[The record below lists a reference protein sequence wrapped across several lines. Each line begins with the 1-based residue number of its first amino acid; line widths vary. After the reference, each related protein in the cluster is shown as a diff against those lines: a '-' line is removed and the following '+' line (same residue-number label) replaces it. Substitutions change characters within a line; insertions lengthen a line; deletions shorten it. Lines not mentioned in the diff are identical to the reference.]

1 MPGKITYT
9 QAIRDAQDLEMA
21 RDPNVFICGEDVSAF
36 GSAFGQTAGLLA
48 KYGPMRVLDTP
59 LSETAITSLGVG
71 AAAVGLRPIVV
82 HDFMDFM
89 GVCMDEVLNQVSKLA
104 WMVGGQTKLSM
115 VIRAQAG
122 AGINAAAQHSQ
133 SIESF
138 FTHMPGIKVVA
149 SSNPADA
156 KGLLESAIRDDNP
169 VLVIENKTLLGME
182 GDVPEGEYL
191 VPIGKASVARA
202 GSDVTIVS
210 YGMMVN
216 KCLDAAQ
223 RLAVDGISAEVID
236 IRTLIPLDKD
246 AIFQSLEKTNRLII
260 VHEAIGCTGFGAEIA
275 AIVAEEALDLLDAPI
290 IRVTAPFTHC
300 PFSPPLEA
308 EYVPNEEKIIAA
320 AQKACGMGV
329 R

>member
-1 MPGKITYT
+1 MARIITYT
-9 QAIRDAQDLEMA
+9 QAIREAQDIEME
-21 RDPNVFICGEDVSAF
+21 RDPRVFICGEDVGAF
-36 GSAFGQTAGLLA
+36 GSAFGQTAGLQA

-89 GVCMDEVLNQVSKLA
+89 GVCMDEVLNQMSKLA

-133 SIESF
+133 SLESF

-149 SSNPADA
+149 SSNPADM
-156 KGLLESAIRDDNP
+156 KGLLASAIRDDNP
-169 VLVIENKTLLGME
+169 VVVLENKTLLGME

-191 VPIGKASVARA
+191 VPIGKASLARE

-216 KCLDAAQ
+216 KCLNAADM
-223 RLAVDGISAEVID
+223 LKEDGISAEVLD
-236 IRTLIPLDKD
+236 IRSLIPLDKD
-246 AIFQSLEKTNRLII
+246 AIFNSLSKTNRLVI
-260 VHEAIGCTGFGAEIA
+260 VHEAIGCTGYGAEIA
-275 AIVAEEALDLLDAPI
+275 AIVAEEALDYLDAPI
-290 IRVTAPFTHC
+290 VRVTAPFTHC
-300 PFSPPLEA
+300 PFATNLEQ
-308 EYVPNEEKIIAA
+308 EYVPNEAKIIRAVKS
-320 AQKACGMGV
+320 QI
-329 R
+329 

>member
-1 MPGKITYT
+1 MPRIITYT
-9 QAIRDAQDLEMA
+9 QAIREAQDIEMA
-21 RDPNVFICGEDVSAF
+21 RDPDVFICGEDV
-36 GSAFGQTAGLLA
+36 GLYGTAFGQTVGLHA

-89 GVCMDEVLNQVSKLA
+89 GVCMDEVLNQMSKLA

-122 AGINAAAQHSQ
+122 AGISAAAQHSQ
-133 SIESF
+133 SLESF

-149 SSNPADA
+149 SSNPADM
-156 KGLLESAIRDDNP
+156 KGLLASAIRDDSP
-169 VLVIENKTLLGME
+169 VMVIENKTLLGME

-191 VPIGKASVARA
+191 VPIGKASVPVE
-202 GSDVTIVS
+202 GTDVTIVS

-216 KCLDAAQ
+216 KCISAAEAL
-223 RLAVDGISAEVID
+223 RRDGISAEVID

-246 AIFQSLEKTNRLII
+246 TIFKSLEKTNRIVI
-260 VHEAIGCTGFGAEIA
+260 VHEAIGCTGYGAEIA
-275 AIVAEEALDLLDAPI
+275 AIVAEEAFDYLDAPI
-290 IRVTAPFTHC
+290 VRVTAPFTHC
-300 PFSPPLEA
+300 PFSQPLEE
-308 EYVPNEEKIIAA
+308 EYVPNERKIIDAV
-320 AQKACGMGV
+320 KSITS
-329 R
+329 

>member
-1 MPGKITYT
+1 MSRIITYT
-9 QAIRDAQDLEMA
+9 QAIREAQDIEMA
-21 RDPNVFICGEDVSAF
+21 RDPDVFIVGEDVGAF
-36 GSAFGQTAGLLA
+36 GTAFGQTVGLMK

-59 LSETAITSLGVG
+59 ISETAITSLGVG
-71 AAAVGLRPIVV
+71 AAALGLRPIVV

-133 SIESF
+133 SLESF

-149 SSNPADA
+149 SSNPADM
-156 KGLLESAIRDDNP
+156 KGLLESAIRDDAP
-169 VLVIENKTLLGME
+169 VMVIENKTLLGME

-191 VPIGKASVARA
+191 VPIGKANIARA
-202 GSDVTIVS
+202 GGDVTIVS

-216 KCLDAAQ
+216 KCLAAAEM
-223 RLAVDGISAEVID
+223 LSADGIGAEVID
-236 IRTLIPLDKD
+236 IRTLIPLDKEC
-246 AIFQSLEKTNRLII
+246 IFKSIAKTNRIVI
-260 VHEAIGCTGFGAEIA
+260 VHEAIGCTGYGAEIA
-275 AIVAEEALDLLDAPI
+275 AIIAEEAMDYLDAPI
-290 IRVTAPFTHC
+290 VRVTAPFTHC
-300 PFSPPLEA
+300 PFSPPLER
-308 EYVPNEEKIIAA
+308 EYVPNEEKIIKAA
-320 AQKACGMGV
+320 KLVAG

>member
-1 MPGKITYT
+1 MARIITYT
-9 QAIRDAQDLEMA
+9 QAIREAQDIEMA
-21 RDPNVFICGEDVSAF
+21 RDPNVFICGEDVGAY
-36 GSAFGQTAGLLA
+36 GTAFGQTVGLQK

-89 GVCMDEVLNQVSKLA
+89 GVCMDEILNQVSKLA

-133 SIESF
+133 SLESF

-149 SSNPADA
+149 SSNPADM

-182 GDVPEGEYL
+182 GEVPEGEYL
-191 VPIGKASVARA
+191 VPIGKANIARE
-202 GSDVTIVS
+202 GSDVTLVS

-216 KCLDAAQ
+216 KCLNAAET
-223 RLAVDGISAEVID
+223 LAAEGIRAEVID
-236 IRTLIPLDKD
+236 IRSLIPLDKET
-246 AIFQSLEKTNRLII
+246 IFRSLAKTNRLVI
-260 VHEAIGCTGFGAEIA
+260 VHEAIGCTGYGAEIA
-275 AIVAEEALDLLDAPI
+275 AVVAEEALDYLDAPI
-290 IRVTAPFTHC
+290 VRVTAPFTHC
-300 PFSPPLEA
+300 PFSPQLER
-308 EYVPNEEKIIAA
+308 EYVPNEAKIIRAV
-320 AQKACGMGV
+320 KSLL
-329 R
+329 

>member
-1 MPGKITYT
+1 MAPRIINYT
-9 QAIRDAQDLEMA
+9 QAIREAQDIEMA
-21 RDPNVFICGEDVSAF
+21 RDPDVFICGEDV
-36 GSAFGQTAGLLA
+36 GVYGTAFGQTKGLYE
-48 KYGPMRVLDTP
+48 KYGALRVLDTP
-59 LSETAITSLGVG
+59 LSEAAITSLGVG

-89 GVCMDEVLNQVSKLA
+89 GCCMDEILNQASKLA
-104 WMVGGQTKLSM
+104 WMVGGQTKLAM

-138 FTHMPGIKVVA
+138 FTHMPGLKVVA
-149 SSNPADA
+149 SANPADA

-169 VLVIENKTLLGME
+169 VIVIENKTLLGME

-191 VPIGKASVARA
+191 VPIGKANTARA

-216 KCLDAAQ
+216 VCLSAAEA
-223 RLAVDGISAEVID
+223 LAREDISAEVID
-236 IRTLIPLDKD
+236 IRSLVPLDKD
-246 AIFQSLEKTNRLII
+246 AIFASLSKTNRLAI
-260 VHEAIGCTGFGAEIA
+260 VHEAIGNTGFGAEIA
-275 AIVAEEALDLLDAPI
+275 AVVAEEALDYLDAPI
-290 IRVTAPFTHC
+290 VRVTAPFTHC
-300 PFSPPLEA
+300 PFSPPLER
-308 EYVPNEEKIIAA
+308 EYVPNEDRIIRAV
-320 AQKACGMGV
+320 KSL

>member
-1 MPGKITYT
+1 MPRIITYT
-9 QAIRDAQDLEMA
+9 QAIREAQDIEME
-21 RDPNVFICGEDVSAF
+21 RDPCVFICGEDV
-36 GSAFGQTAGLLA
+36 GVYGTAFGQTIGLQK

-59 LSETAITSLGVG
+59 LSETAITGLGVG

-89 GVCMDEVLNQVSKLA
+89 GVCMDEVLNQMSKLA

-149 SSNPADA
+149 SSNPADM
-156 KGLLESAIRDDNP
+156 KGLLASAVRDDAP
-169 VLVIENKTLLGME
+169 VMVIENKTLLGME

-191 VPIGKASVARA
+191 VPIGEASIPRA
-202 GSDVTIVS
+202 GTDVTVVS

-216 KCLDAAQ
+216 KCLNAADM
-223 RLAVDGISAEVID
+223 LKDEGVSAEVID
-236 IRTLIPLDKD
+236 IRTLVPLDKD
-246 AIFQSLEKTNRLII
+246 AIFKSLAKTNRLVI
-260 VHEAIGCTGFGAEIA
+260 VHEAIGCTGYGAEIA
-275 AIVAEEALDLLDAPI
+275 AVVAEEALDYLDAPI
-290 IRVTAPFTHC
+290 VRVTAPFTHC
-300 PFSPPLEA
+300 PFSPPLER
-308 EYVPNEEKIIAA
+308 EYVPNEAKIIRAV
-320 AQKACGMGV
+320 KSLL
-329 R
+329 